1 MTSWPNR
8 NRAVCRPPEVDVSP
22 DLIRKLIV
30 GQHQDLAD
38 LPIQVLANG
47 WDNFICRLGGD
58 LLVMLPR
65 REIGAQ
71 LVVHE
76 QEWLQV
82 LPARLPLAVPAL
94 GRVGPSAQG
103 YPLKGGPTPFPPR
116 SAPVRD

>member
-58 LLVMLPR
+58 LLVMLPP
-65 REIGAQ
+65 RELGAQ

-82 LPARLPLAVPAL
+82 LAARLPLAVPAL
-94 GRVGPSAQG
+94 VRIGQSAEG
-103 YPLKGGPTPFPPR
+103 YLLKWSLTPFLPG
-116 SAPVRD
+116 